1 MITEETYLEMK
12 KMIANY
18 ESEQLNKHAER
29 PYLEVVTIETDR
41 KYNPKYG
48 DNRICKCGHP
58 YHRHFDSYE
67 QMEAVDGYCT
77 RCGKVALTSST
88 VCLRLEDVT
97 EQAGINMVLAVSGP
111 SVDEIN
117 KFLDDYGFVV
127 PYDGSNKFYDETKIR
142 HAKAGVDFVM
152 NWIKEK
158 GGTCA
163 TAKGWERKE

>member
-1 MITEETYLEMK
+1 MTQTQILTTCSGQ
-12 KMIANY
+12 I
-18 ESEQLNKHAER
+18 
-29 PYLEVVTIETDR
+29 DR
-41 KYNPKYG
+41 N
-48 DNRICKCGHP
+48 
-58 YHRHFDSYE
+58 
-67 QMEAVDGYCT
+67 GYCT

-142 HAKAGVDFVM
+142 HAKAGIDFVM

-158 GGTCA
+158 GATCA
-163 TAKGWERKE
+163 TAKGWQREE